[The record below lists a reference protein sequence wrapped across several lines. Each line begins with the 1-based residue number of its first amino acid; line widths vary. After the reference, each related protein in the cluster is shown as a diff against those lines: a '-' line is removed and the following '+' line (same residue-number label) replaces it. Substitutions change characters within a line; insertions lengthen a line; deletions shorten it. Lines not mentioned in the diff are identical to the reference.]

1 MRAYLP
7 GCAFCCFSRLV
18 KFLTGRQHAFLMKT
32 IGSAFRAPM
41 VFLRCGTGRN
51 AAADTG
57 KQRKF
62 VNHQIRKELEMKAE
76 SILEFDQIRKQW
88 KEFACTKSAQ
98 EKIDSFTY
106 YLSEKELGKNL
117 RDTTDARNFM
127 NACGM
132 PPLASVEEAKECMA
146 RAARDGC
153 LMPEQLERIEQLLT
167 VVQRLKDYLDR
178 GRTSE
183 NPLAWYGQNLDAQK
197 ELREELSDK
206 IRGGRVDDYATKKLQ
221 QIRNEAVR
229 TKEKM
234 KQKAEQA
241 MRTQKSYLADQFY
254 TMRNG
259 HICIPVKREYRQKVK
274 GSVIDQSATGTTLF
288 IEPAAV
294 VGLQESLQML
304 ELEEEQEISCILYM
318 LTALVAGQMPVLEEN
333 IRMIEKLDFI
343 FSKGKLSAQMDAA
356 APQINLDRRI
366 RLKNARHPFIP
377 KEQCVPLQFEIG
389 GDVNGIIITG
399 PNTGGKTVAMK
410 TVALNCYLAQCGLHV
425 TCEEADICMNSSFL
439 CDIGDGQNLT
449 QNLSTF
455 SAHMKNVME
464 IIEQAGPESLVI
476 LDEPGSGTDPTE
488 GMGIAVAVLEELRS
502 CGCLFLATTHYPKVR
517 EYAERMDTIQNA
529 RMEFDRQTLQPLY
542 RMVIGEA
549 GESCAF
555 YIAQRLGMPQRM
567 LNMARQAAYGMEYT
581 DRFRIED
588 KENSLSGHEQWEKR
602 KTPAA
607 KIRKAKR
614 TAVPAGLIEKF
625 HIGDSVMVLPDKKIG
640 IVCQPVN
647 EKGVLRVQLPDK
659 KIWINHKRVRLH
671 VPASELYPQDY
682 DFSIIFDTVS
692 DRKIR
697 HDMERKYT
705 EQTIEADT

>member
-1 MRAYLP
+1 
-7 GCAFCCFSRLV
+7 
-18 KFLTGRQHAFLMKT
+18 MK
-32 IGSAFRAPM
+32 
-41 VFLRCGTGRN
+41 
-51 AAADTG
+51 ADT
-57 KQRKF
+57 
-62 VNHQIRKELEMKAE
+62 
-76 SILEFDQIRKQW
+76 ILEFDQIRKQW
-88 KEFACTKSAQ
+88 KEFTCTKSAQ
-98 EKIDSFTY
+98 DKIDSFTY
-106 YLSEKELGKNL
+106 YLSEKELRKNL
-117 RDTTDARNFM
+117 QDTTDARDFID
-127 NACGM
+127 ACGM
-132 PPLASVEEAKECMA
+132 PPLVSVDEAKECMA
-146 RAARDGC
+146 RAAREGC
-153 LMPEQLERIEQLLT
+153 LMPEQLERVEQLLT
-167 VVQRLKDYLDR
+167 AVQRLKDYLGK
-178 GRTSE
+178 GRSYE
-183 NPLAWYGQNLDAQK
+183 NPLAWYEQNLDAQK
-197 ELREELSDK
+197 ELREELAAK
-206 IRGGRVDDYATKKLQ
+206 IRGGRVDDYATKRLQ
-221 QIRNEAVR
+221 QIRKEAER

-234 KQKAEQA
+234 KQKAEQT
-241 MRTQKSYLADQFY
+241 MRMQKSYLADQFC
-254 TMRNG
+254 TVRNG
-259 HICIPVKREYRQKVK
+259 HICIPVKREYKQKVK

-294 VGLQESLQML
+294 AGLQESLQML
-304 ELEEEQEISCILYM
+304 ELEEEQEISCILYT
-318 LTALVAGQMPVLEEN
+318 LTALVAGQMPALEEN

-343 FSKGKLSAQMDAA
+343 FSKGKLSAEMDAA
-356 APQINLDRRI
+356 VPQINLNRRI
-366 RLKNARHPFIP
+366 RLKNARHPFMP

-389 GDVNGIIITG
+389 GDADGIVITG

-425 TCEEADICMNSSFL
+425 TCGEADICMNSSFL

-464 IIEQAGPESLVI
+464 IIQQAGPESLVI

-517 EYAERMDTIQNA
+517 EYAERTDRIQNA

-555 YIAQRLGMPQRM
+555 YIAQKLGMPQRM
-567 LNMARQAAYGMEYT
+567 LNMARQAAYGAEFT
-581 DRFRIED
+581 DGLRVED
-588 KENSLSGHEQWEKR
+588 NGTSAKEQRERR
-602 KTPAA
+602 KAPAA
-607 KIRKAKR
+607 KIRKAKQAAAL
-614 TAVPAGLIEKF
+614 TGLSEKF

-705 EQTIEADT
+705 EQTIESESQDHNCRI